1 MERMEQRTP
10 APNCPWR
17 HSRRCAIALAIAACV
32 TLAVASSRAGD
43 VTSLY
48 QWTDDDGVIRYTPD
62 RAHIPLSQRGSALR
76 VEPTPSS
83 SGATADAPVTP
94 EREAPLPSPPAPAP
108 EVAPRDTLAA
118 PPTPAPQ
125 PTATARSDPAGARP
139 DDAAYAIQL
148 SAMPVS
154 HGVPP
159 LPLIG
164 LPNTV
169 RLYQTRAERNGE
181 SWTQTRVGPFP
192 TMASARPLLERL
204 QPSFPGAR
212 IIPVSAAETRIAA
225 ATPAPPTTA
234 PEAPP
239 ESAAEAPPTT
249 APEAPPEPATEAP
262 PTTTAETPPEPAAE
276 APPTTT
282 AETPPEPAAEAPP
295 TTAPEAPPEPA
306 PEYVYV
312 IQLQARPKS
321 GISPPLP
328 RLDLPEGL
336 YLFRTSFEK
345 DGSVWERV
353 RVGVFPTLAEA
364 RAMRARL
371 EPRFPGLWIDRVP
384 SAQHVA
390 SSRTA
395 GQSLP

>member
-10 APNCPWR
+10 FPNCPWR
-17 HSRRCAIALAIAACV
+17 HARRRAIALAIAACV

-43 VTSLY
+43 VTTLY
-48 QWTDDDGVIRYTPD
+48 QWKDEDGVIRYTPD

-94 EREAPLPSPPAPAP
+94 AREAPLPSPPAPAP
-108 EVAPRDTLAA
+108 AVAPSDTVAA

-125 PTATARSDPAGARP
+125 PAATARSDPAGARP
-139 DDAAYAIQL
+139 EDAAYAIQL
-148 SAMPVS
+148 GATPVS

-169 RLYQTRAERNGE
+169 HLYQTRAERNGE

-239 ESAAEAPPTT
+239 ERAAETPPPP
-249 APEAPPEPATEAP
+249 APEAPPER
-262 PTTTAETPPEPAAE
+262 AAE
-276 APPTTT
+276 APP
-282 AETPPEPAAEAPP
+282 PPGPEAPP
-295 TTAPEAPPEPA
+295 PPAPEAPPERV

-312 IQLQARPKS
+312 IQLQARPQS

-353 RVGVFPTLAEA
+353 RVGVFPTLADA
-364 RAMRARL
+364 QAMRARL
-371 EPRFPGLWIDRVP
+371 EPRFPGLWIARVP

-395 GQSLP
+395 GPSLR